1 MSRVGR
7 GSWRQSR
14 SDGRPNVRVAFL
26 GMGKMGRLMAARAL
40 TGGHELTVWNRTPG
54 RASELVTAGAR
65 EAGSVADAVADAD
78 VAVLMLFGPES
89 AGEVM
94 ESVHVAAPAG
104 LLVIN
109 ATTVGP
115 ESARELGRAAAAA
128 GLRYVDAP
136 VLGTLGPARE
146 GKLKILVGASEAD
159 LAAARPTLEL
169 FGDPE
174 RIVRVGEVGAGSALK
189 LVVNLSLAE
198 AMAAIAETVALGVD
212 LGLDREV
219 VLDELAGGFLGGV
232 LGYKRSMIDS
242 GDFTPPAFTVE
253 ALAKDVRLAARAT
266 PRHLGLAQ
274 AVLGLTAEAA
284 RRGQGEED
292 FSAIADLAPLPP
304 AAEPGTADPSRRPYS
319 APRGSAAQT

>member
-1 MSRVGR
+1 
-7 GSWRQSR
+7 
-14 SDGRPNVRVAFL
+14 
-26 GMGKMGRLMAARAL
+26 MGRLMAARVL

-54 RASELVTAGAR
+54 RAADLVAAGAR

-78 VAVLMLFGPES
+78 VAVLVLFGPES

-94 ESVHVAAPAG
+94 ESVHVAAPTG

-115 ESARELGRAAAAA
+115 EAARELGRAAAAA

-174 RIVRVGEVGAGSALK
+174 RITRVGEVGAGSALK

-198 AMAAIAETVALGVD
+198 AMAAVAETVALGVD
-212 LGLDREV
+212 LGLDRGL
-219 VLDELAGGFLGGV
+219 VLDELAGGFLGGI
-232 LGYKRSMIDS
+232 LGYKRTMIES
-242 GDFTPPAFTVE
+242 GSFAPPAFTVE
-253 ALAKDVRLAARAT
+253 ALAKDVRLAVSAT
-266 PRHLGLAQ
+266 PRQLGVAQ
-274 AVLGLTAEAA
+274 VVLGLTADAA
-284 RRGQGEED
+284 RRGQGEDD
-292 FSAIADLAPLPP
+292 FAAIADLRPLPSP
-304 AAEPGTADPSRRPYS
+304 AEPGTADPSRRPYS
-319 APRGSAAQT
+319 TPRDSPAQA

>member
-1 MSRVGR
+1 M
-7 GSWRQSR
+7 
-14 SDGRPNVRVAFL
+14 RVAFL
-26 GMGKMGRLMAARAL
+26 GIGKMGRLMAARVL

-54 RASELVTAGAR
+54 RAADLVAAGAR

-78 VAVLMLFGPES
+78 VAVLVLFGPES

-94 ESVHVAAPAG
+94 ESVHVAAPTG

-115 ESARELGRAAAAA
+115 EAARELGRAAAAA

-174 RIVRVGEVGAGSALK
+174 RITRVGEVGAGSALK

-198 AMAAIAETVALGVD
+198 AMAAVAETVALGVD
-212 LGLDREV
+212 LGLDRGL
-219 VLDELAGGFLGGV
+219 VLDELAGGFLGGI
-232 LGYKRSMIDS
+232 LGYKRTMIES
-242 GDFTPPAFTVE
+242 GSFAPPAFTVE
-253 ALAKDVRLAARAT
+253 ALAKDVRLAVSAT
-266 PRHLGLAQ
+266 PRQLGVAQ
-274 AVLGLTAEAA
+274 VVLGLTADAA
-284 RRGQGEED
+284 RRGQGEDD
-292 FSAIADLAPLPP
+292 FAAIADLRPLPSP
-304 AAEPGTADPSRRPYS
+304 AEPGTADPSRRPYS
-319 APRGSAAQT
+319 TPRDSAAQT

>member
-1 MSRVGR
+1 
-7 GSWRQSR
+7 
-14 SDGRPNVRVAFL
+14 VRVAFL
-26 GMGKMGRLMAARAL
+26 GMGKMGRLMAARVL
-40 TGGHELTVWNRTPG
+40 TGGHELTIWNRTAE
-54 RASELVTAGAR
+54 RAPELVEAGAR

-78 VAVLMLFGPES
+78 LAVLMVYGPES

-115 ESARELGRAAAAA
+115 EAARELGRAAAAA

-169 FGDPE
+169 FGDRD
-174 RIVRVGEVGAGSALK
+174 RIIHVGEVGAGSALK

-198 AMAAIAETVALGVD
+198 AMAAIAETVALGDD
-212 LGLDREV
+212 LGLDRQV

-232 LGYKRSMIDS
+232 LGYKRSMIES
-242 GDFTPPAFTVE
+242 GVFAPPAFTVE
-253 ALAKDVRLAARAT
+253 ALAKDVRLAVRAT

-284 RRGQGEED
+284 RRGQGEDD
-292 FSAIADLAPLPP
+292 FSAITDLPALPA
-304 AAEPGTADPSRRPYS
+304 AAEPGTADPARRPYS
-319 APRGSAAQT
+319 TPHGSAAQT